1 MSHKQFLV
9 KKVKERITNAK
20 DDKLGDKNK
29 SIEI

>member
-1 MSHKQFLV
+1 MPHKHFLV

-20 DDKLGDKNK
+20 DNKLGDKNQ